1 MGSSMAS
8 TANNHSRETNTRRQ
22 AQYADG
28 GCSHEH
34 LAAAGTASQPRQKFR
49 PLTMHSAEWVRNGQI
64 SAVIRSQTDHRR
76 CASLHTGTKGQQKL
90 VLGTCAVGA
99 AQWARRGRTS
109 KITET
114 AREARHVAMGKPE
127 STGPVPQAEARGEHM
142 SNHLGLL
149 RHALS
154 APNCTRPQEAIWSP
168 RPPHEASR
176 ALPVWAF
183 VAGSMRPGHSQER
196 GPQTTLAIRAS
207 IPVNWH

>member
-22 AQYADG
+22 AQYPDG
-28 GCSHEH
+28 ACSHKH

-154 APNCTRPQEAIWSP
+154 APNCTRPQEAKRGTTQGGEPEP
-168 RPPHEASR
+168 RAVHIFCLLFSVFFR
-176 ALPVWAF
+176 AGAYF
-183 VAGSMRPGHSQER
+183 
-196 GPQTTLAIRAS
+196 IY
-207 IPVNWH
+207 

>member
-22 AQYADG
+22 AQYPDG
-28 GCSHEH
+28 ACSHKH

-127 STGPVPQAEARGEHM
+127 STGPVPQAEARGQHM
-142 SNHLGLL
+142 SD
-149 RHALS
+149 
-154 APNCTRPQEAIWSP
+154 
-168 RPPHEASR
+168 
-176 ALPVWAF
+176 
-183 VAGSMRPGHSQER
+183 HSGPLQR
-196 GPQTTLAIRAS
+196 GPTSPQPHHRAGREERRRAEEAG
-207 IPVNWH
+207 PANKA